1 MHLEKDQGV
10 RSLKLWLGAY
20 ITESSAEAVSVWV
33 LLQLNEEE
41 QTEGAGRTVSWEVQ
55 LTQENPL
62 LVTGGEP

>member
-55 LTQENPL
+55 LTGETPL
-62 LVTGGEP
+62 SAAGAEP

>member
-33 LLQLNEEE
+33 LLQLKEEE
-41 QTEGAGRTVSWEVQ
+41 QTEGAGLS
-55 LTQENPL
+55 LIHI
-62 LVTGGEP
+62 